1 MACMTPLA
9 IEPTAAPKLVLTVA
23 HHAVEEVQE
32 LCARCGLAV
41 ETIAGA
47 GWRRALLIV
56 EPATSAAGSGS

>member
-1 MACMTPLA
+1 MSPLA

-41 ETIAGA
+41 QTVVGA

-56 EPATSAAGSGS
+56 ELA